1 MDLKYSLAVNHCS
14 SDLGRFIPF
23 LIIMIIIIIIIIM
36 LNAGVRFKK
45 VPPAQSN

>member
-23 LIIMIIIIIIIIM
+23 LIIMIIIIIM

>member
-14 SDLGRFIPF
+14 SDLGRFISF
-23 LIIMIIIIIIIIM
+23 LIIMIIIIIIM
-36 LNAGVRFKK
+36 LNAGVRFKN